1 MYPNGMLIALV
12 INSLIII
19 SNGYMN
25 IGNMSRNKVLSIKS
39 VYDELPSDG
48 ELSDKDTGEL
58 YWPGLNN
65 LDETDGLYD
74 KNKSKDIEDSELDEV
89 INEIITKHKEII
101 EDCDD
106 EYCDLD
112 NKELVEYVNRYNILW
127 NEYYAEL
134 FGNI

>member
-1 MYPNGMLIALV
+1 MYPKGMLIALV

-25 IGNMSRNKVLSIKS
+25 IGNMSRNKVLSRKS

-65 LDETDGLYD
+65 LDEMDGLYD
-74 KNKSKDIEDSELDEV
+74 TDKSNDIEDSEIDEV

-127 NEYYAEL
+127 NEYYTEL